1 MKVKLQYTVD
11 IEEVPLEI
19 SRLLDKAITYS
30 EQSSTDLAKA
40 AAEFQDSLPAEE
52 FYDLVNK
59 ARGKMVHSDLLLSDC
74 LAIMASYNAA
84 RANNLVEKIIDQE
97 AQEIIEE

>member
-40 AAEFQDSLPAEE
+40 AAEFQDRPAEA